1 MLHAISAGVMVI
13 LFAGL
18 YFRRKRPALHWKL
31 MVTAFTIDLALL
43 LYIEFTRQA
52 IEGLPHASPLLWFH
66 VSVSVAALICYLIM
80 FVLGSRLLRGRA
92 GVRIAHRNTGIT
104 FMTLRS
110 LNFVTSFMV

>member
-1 MLHAISAGVMVI
+1 MLHAISTGVMVI

-31 MVTAFTIDLALL
+31 MVTAFTIDLSLV
-43 LYIEFTRQA
+43 LYIELTRHA
-52 IEGLPHASPLLWFH
+52 IEGLPHASPLLLFH
-66 VSVSVAALICYLIM
+66 VSVSVAALVGYLIM

-92 GVRIAHRNTGIT
+92 NVRIAHRNVGLT

-110 LNFVTSFMV
+110 LNFVTSFLV